1 MSYWKTKMNNPSFWA
16 SYKAKCKEK
25 GIAPLYVDEE
35 AFNKAM
41 IEPPRPYSTDDLVPK
56 GESIDDSTMKNLDR
70 MRLAGAGFDDVDN
83 IDVEDLE
90 DWEQDAQNAKK
101 IKKGDAVPNIVKWE
115 RCNVCDE
122 MKEESAFAHLPNGK
136 LRKTC
141 KQCMAK
147 KISDGH
153 KKNKESTEPIKSQEA
168 THSDPLK
175 PNDAADALGR
185 FIKEAFEPMPSS
197 PLLKE
202 KKPLLALKE
211 ETLEAL
217 VIFAYKKGIEDAEM
231 VKVEEITPIHAESLA
246 MRVIL
251 NLKTGA

>member
-41 IEPPRPYSTDDLVPK
+41 IEPPRPYSTDDLMPSKEERASADIEGWHRLEEGV
-56 GESIDDSTMKNLDR
+56 DD
-70 MRLAGAGFDDVDN
+70 

-90 DWEQDAQNAKK
+90 DWGQVAIDAKK
-101 IKKGDAVPNIVKWE
+101 RKKGDAVPNIVKWE

-153 KKNKESTEPIKSQEA
+153 KKNKESTEPAQSQES

-185 FIKEAFEPMPSS
+185 FIKEVFEPMPSS

-211 ETLEAL
+211 ETLESL
-217 VIFAYKKGIEDAEM
+217 VLFAYKKGIEDAEM

>member
-1 MSYWKTKMNNPSFWA
+1 MNNQSFWD
-16 SYKAKCKEK
+16 SYKAKCNEK
-25 GIAPLYVDEE
+25 GLNPHHDNAEE
-35 AFNKAM
+35 FDKAM
-41 IEPPRPYSTDDLVPK
+41 TEPPRPYSTDDLVPSK
-56 GESIDDSTMKNLDR
+56 DERASADIEGWHRLEEGVDDIEV
-70 MRLAGAGFDDVDN
+70 G
-83 IDVEDLE
+83 DLE
-90 DWEQDAQNAKK
+90 DWEQVAKDAKK
-101 IKKGDAVPNIVKWE
+101 RKKEDGVPNIVKWE
-115 RCNVCDE
+115 RCDVCNE

-141 KQCMAK
+141 KQCMAA
-147 KISDGH
+147 KISAGH
-153 KKNKESTEPIKSQEA
+153 KKNKESTEPIQSQEA

-185 FIKEAFEPMPSS
+185 FIKDVFESTPSA

-217 VIFAYKKGIEDAEM
+217 VLFAYKKGIEDAEM